1 MNHEIEIKFSASGQD
16 VLDRMAATDVLGG
29 FTVVPVGI
37 KPHEDI
43 YFDTAALT
51 LFHGCAVLRLRVKPS
66 SSILTFKAQDDT
78 VCDVRD
84 PLHRRIEIER
94 ATDASPEDIAGGACD
109 TLEPMT
115 ALRER
120 FGVVALG
127 VCMTA
132 CNERRVLHLAK
143 DGNPLYEM
151 ALDDVIFKGPRGE
164 RRIFE
169 IEVESMGGGDDDLRR
184 IERILREEYGLTP
197 AGPSKY
203 IHGMELVGGV

>member
-1 MNHEIEIKFSASGQD
+1 MAVTSA
-16 VLDRMAATDVLGG
+16 LGG
-29 FTVVPVGI
+29 FTVIPVGL

-43 YFDTAALT
+43 YFDTEART

-66 SSILTFKAQDDT
+66 ARILTFKAQDGT
-78 VCDVRD
+78 VCDARD

-94 ATDASPEDIAGGACD
+94 ATDASPEDIAGGKCN

-120 FGVVALG
+120 FGGVALA

-132 CNERRVLHLAK
+132 RNERRVLHLAM

-151 ALDDVIFKGPRGE
+151 ALDDVMFKGPRGE

-169 IEVESMGGGDDDLRR
+169 IEVESIGGGDEDLRC
-184 IERILREEYGLTP
+184 IERILREEYGLEP